1 VKLFLARELLDGTP
15 RKSMTDARKRRIWE
29 AHQGLCMECGEPVPM
44 TGREVEYD
52 HEIPLALNG
61 GEDDFN
67 VGPIHASPCHR
78 VKTKRDIT
86 RIAKAKRQR
95 ALVEEIQPSKRP
107 LKSKPSWPP
116 PGSRKLVSR
125 PFPTRRPA

>member
-15 RKSMTDARKRRIWE
+15 RKAMTPARRKRILE
-29 AHQGLCMECGEPVPM
+29 ANDNVCALDGCDISHGLEI
-44 TGREVEYD
+44 D
-52 HEIPLALNG
+52 HIIPLALG
-61 GEDDFN
+61 GADDDCQM
-67 VGPIHASPCHR
+67 VPLCREHHKE
-78 VKTKRDIT
+78 KTRRDIWQ
-86 RIAKAKRQR
+86 IAKAKRQR

-125 PFPTRRPA
+125 PFPSRKPA